1 MMQEDHTRVGCS
13 PVRVKICG
21 LQDEATIQALD
32 GLPIDEIGFVFA
44 KSRREVKPALAAEL
58 IRAVKKLS
66 TPSGGSPRTVG
77 VLVNADLVQIKALL
91 AEAPLDVVQ
100 LHGGESPELCAEI
113 RQQCG
118 VEVWKV
124 FSITPDEHAPQADA
138 ATSSAMGQN
147 SSEQQA
153 AIAHGAGRLTAYKD
167 KVDAVLIDTAGG
179 GTGHTFAW
187 HVIDSYARE
196 AERMGVPLYVA
207 GGLQPDNVSE
217 LLVQYSP
224 GGVDVSSGVETEG
237 HKDVEKIKRFV
248 ERVKYA

>member
-1 MMQEDHTRVGCS
+1 MSADT
-13 PVRVKICG
+13 VRVKICG
-21 LQDEATIQALD
+21 LQDEETIQALD

-44 KSRREVKPALAAEL
+44 KSRREVKPALAAKL
-58 IRAVKKLS
+58 IHAVKQLS
-66 TPSGGSPRTVG
+66 TPPGSSPRTVG
-77 VLVNADLVQIKALL
+77 VLVNADLMQIKALL

-124 FSITPDEHAPQADA
+124 FSITSDEHTQQVA
-138 ATSSAMGQN
+138 AEASSGDVGQDVP
-147 SSEQQA
+147 EQQA
-153 AIAHGAGRLTAYKD
+153 AIAHGAGRLAAYKD

-207 GGLQPDNVSE
+207 GGLQPDNVSD
-217 LLVQYSP
+217 LLAQYSP